1 MRHSLGRPR
10 LLRQS
15 IVTLTIFVAGLSF
28 DLWVGQWPHQICG
41 LEGGKETCAP
51 AIYIYIHTVYDCHF
65 PIPHSAPVSLCYSD
79 QMLPLLPTQFL
90 DPSSDLIFFAGLD
103 YILRSYS
110 RC

>member
-1 MRHSLGRPR
+1 MRNIFIVRWVYKPANITRGR
-10 LLRQS
+10 LLDDIHQVLLKIS
-15 IVTLTIFVAGLSF
+15 VACAGMIVSSYRCYSNMG
-28 DLWVGQWPHQICG
+28 
-41 LEGGKETCAP
+41 
-51 AIYIYIHTVYDCHF
+51 HF